1 MNVEIILKTKGN
13 EVATT
18 KPDASLAEVAGELA
32 SRKIGALVVSGDGN
46 SVDGIISE
54 RDIVR
59 AVAEAG
65 AEALGKPVST
75 AMTRDVFTCSRHDS
89 MEELMKTMSQK
100 RIRHLPVTE
109 DDRLCGMISIGDV
122 VKYRLEEVEY
132 EAEALRGFIA
142 GG

>member
-18 KPDASLAEVAGELA
+18 KPDATLTAVAGELS
-32 SRKIGALVVSGDGN
+32 SRKIGALVVSGDGKT
-46 SVDGIISE
+46 VDGIISE

-59 AVAEAG
+59 AVADSG
-65 AEALGKPVST
+65 PEALNKPAST
-75 AMTRDVFTCSRHDS
+75 AMTSDVSTCSRHDS
-89 MEELMKTMSQK
+89 IEELMKTMSQG
-100 RIRHLPVTE
+100 RFRHLPVTE
-109 DDRLCGMISIGDV
+109 NGKLCGMISIGDV
-122 VKYRLEEVEY
+122 VKYRLEEVEE

>member
-1 MNVEIILKTKGN
+1 MNVEIILKTKGSD
-13 EVATT
+13 VATT
-18 KPDASLAEVAGELA
+18 KPDASLAVAAAELVA
-32 SRKIGALVVSGDGN
+32 RKIGALVVSTDGS

-59 AVAEAG
+59 AIAEAG
-65 AEALGKPVST
+65 AAALDKPVSA
-75 AMTRDVFTCSRHDS
+75 AMTRDVFTCSRKDS
-89 MEELMKTMSQK
+89 VQELMATMSQK

-109 DDRLCGMISIGDV
+109 DGKLCGMISIGDV

-132 EAEALRGFIA
+132 EAEALRGFIV

>member
-13 EVATT
+13 ACATT
-18 KPDASLAEVAGELA
+18 KPDATLADVASELA
-32 SRKIGALVVSGDGN
+32 SRRIGALVVSKDGK

-59 AVAEAG
+59 AIANSG
-65 AEALGKPVST
+65 KDALTNPVST
-75 AMTRDVFTCSRHDS
+75 VMTSDVVTCSRHDS

-100 RIRHLPVTE
+100 RFRHLPVTE
-109 DDRLCGMISIGDV
+109 DGKLCGMISIGDV
-122 VKYRLEEVEY
+122 VKYRLEEVEE
-132 EAEALRGFIA
+132 EAHALRGFIA